1 MLLPDQ
7 KERNWAMWFH
17 IGVLVLVAITS
28 WAAGVAGAIAALV
41 VYLLNP
47 LNSPFI
53 REHAREAFNFNAT
66 FFLLAVLGM
75 IVAVITFGLGFIV
88 IWPVWVILG
97 IVWVVCT
104 VLAAI
109 AAQQGTSYH
118 FPLAIPFL
126 RR

>member
-109 AAQQGTSYH
+109 SAQQGTSYH